1 VQGKEKLR
9 HLDEIFFHTR
19 DEILKTLEKDKKYQE
34 CHSDSERI
42 ARQFP
47 IIGELFEGR
56 EKGTAVELTERE
68 QTAFR
73 EYVEIRRDID
83 KLLDGKGGITFSSE
97 AQEAF
102 QKYMRLN
109 CNIDFR
115 ERQMYFWSGHIYSYE
130 YLRKVGALKSEK
142 D

>member
-1 VQGKEKLR
+1 MDLKFLSGDNGGGMPEWMEELMEDVDMESVEMLRKYDGEYQRIMKER
-9 HLDEIFFHTR
+9 AEIQ
-19 DEILKTLEKDKKYQE
+19 KK
-34 CHSDSERI
+34 
-42 ARQFP
+42 FP
-47 IIGELFEGR
+47 C
-56 EKGTAVELTERE
+56 
-68 QTAFR
+68 
-73 EYVEIRRDID
+73 ID
-83 KLLDGKGGITFSSE
+83 KLLDGKGGITFSPE

-102 QKYMRLN
+102 QEYMRLN